1 MEDRRGE
8 DVSEGTPRPWIAQ
21 SYDDGQSAPWYID
34 THAYPDGP
42 QPVWAPSYPVS
53 EADVTLIVT
62 AVNAYDKLRAIEAA
76 ARAFMEYDDGP
87 PDLPEEEWEPKARV
101 LWDALSE
108 VSSDAR

>member
-8 DVSEGTPRPWIAQ
+8 DVSDGTPRPYVVPRRGSI
-21 SYDDGQSAPWYID
+21 SYDSQEEWLIEDGAEGTSAIV
-34 THAYPDGP
+34 AKE
-42 QPVWAPSYPVS
+42 V
-53 EADVTLIVT
+53 ADWFGKLTVE
-62 AVNAYDKLRAIEAA
+62 AVNAYDRLRAIEAA